1 MLIQKHEN
9 STAHKVSCKVHTL
22 RLSKQWKEGGGGYV
36 SQSHTLGRNK
46 EHPWMH
52 QEDAPLRWTA
62 TRALQA
68 TENRQWWRGN
78 IMEDWAFSK
87 IFKLIIHLKIWGY
100 PRPGLPSALQSA
112 GINPVIAAFT
122 ETCQTFQAVRVAVLW
137 CINFDMFLAF
147 MFFVGIGFISVA
159 WRKSLWLLSAT
170 RFKRSEYLPGSELS
184 LADNSSLTY
193 CSSNYSFKPYWI
205 NKILQLYKLNGY
217 QRFCKYKY

>member
-1 MLIQKHEN
+1 M
-9 STAHKVSCKVHTL
+9 
-22 RLSKQWKEGGGGYV
+22 
-36 SQSHTLGRNK
+36 QSPHSET
-46 EHPWMH
+46 
-52 QEDAPLRWTA
+52 
-62 TRALQA
+62 LQA
-68 TENRQWWRGN
+68 MKRGRRRICESESHSGKKQGASMNASGRRTPEMNCYKSASGNRKQAMMKRKYHGRLGL
-78 IMEDWAFSK
+78 FK
-87 IFKLIIHLKIWGY
+87 IFKLIIHLKFWGY